1 MKVSQYM
8 RNMTIGR
15 FDKNGTIR
23 NSYNMIVGKV
33 QSDGT
38 VRDKSNMYVGKIDSD
53 GTVRN
58 GNSMII
64 GYAKGVPEMY
74 AAVFYFFDFF
84 RR

>member
-1 MKVSQYM
+1 M
-8 RNMTIGR
+8 
-15 FDKNGTIR
+15 
-23 NSYNMIVGKV
+23 

-58 GNSMII
+58 GNGIII
-64 GYAKGVPEMY
+64 GYAKGVPKTY
-74 AAVFYFFDFF
+74 AAVFFFFDFF